1 MKNSLEHLPE
11 HKRKELERAVSV
23 IREMCDDVEMIIL
36 FGSHARGNYKDEED
50 LAPDRKSGDVS
61 DYDIL
66 AVSRLNATT
75 VHHSLWRCISEH
87 CNGLSTLMPFRIIV
101 HDIKFIKR
109 RLKERHFFYRDI
121 VNEGCLL
128 YDSGRYKLRV
138 G

>member
-11 HKRKELERAVSV
+11 HKKEELAQAVST

-50 LAPDRKSGDVS
+50 LAPDRKSGAVS

-66 AVSRLNATT
+66 VVSRLNATAI
-75 VHHSLWRCISEH
+75 HYSLWRSISDH

-109 RLKERHFFYRDI
+109 RLKEAHFFYSDI
-121 VNEGCLL
+121 VKEGCML
-128 YDSGRYKLRV
+128 YDSAKKQV
-138 G
+138 N